1 MELETFIGYAAASL
15 TTFSFLPQMIR
26 VVMTRRT
33 EDISRN
39 MYILFNLG
47 VCLWLAYGFLK
58 SDLPIIIANI
68 VTLIFSLTI
77 LFFKLTEKKG

>member
-1 MELETFIGYAAASL
+1 
-15 TTFSFLPQMIR
+15 
-26 VVMTRRT
+26 MTRRT
-33 EDISRN
+33 EDISKN

-77 LFFKLTEKKG
+77 LFLN